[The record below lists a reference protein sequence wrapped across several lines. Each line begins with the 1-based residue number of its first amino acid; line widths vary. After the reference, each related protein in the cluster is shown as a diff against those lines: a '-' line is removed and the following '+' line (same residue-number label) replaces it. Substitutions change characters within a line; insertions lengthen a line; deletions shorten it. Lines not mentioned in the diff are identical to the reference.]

1 MPVAA
6 SISVARVGV
15 LLVIVA
21 IGPSGEAG
29 RRRWPSAALR
39 RAGGESITVRFECT
53 RTSETGQLKSV
64 SLRRSRAYAR
74 APHGPVTGLG
84 EVCSEGAALGAQTGD
99 SAPSAKAVDP
109 PPPAGMR

>member
-29 RRRWPSAALR
+29 RPGGRPPQSIVLEGRVY
-39 RAGGESITVRFECT
+39 RAV
-53 RTSETGQLKSV
+53 
-64 SLRRSRAYAR
+64 
-74 APHGPVTGLG
+74 
-84 EVCSEGAALGAQTGD
+84 
-99 SAPSAKAVDP
+99 
-109 PPPAGMR
+109 